1 MVFNAVNSLFSCYET
16 IHNTLEIRAGHT
28 QQEMQHRAKQVS
40 FSWTVSIVSSA
51 YTTDLQCIKTDE

>member
-1 MVFNAVNSLFSCYET
+1 MVFNAVNGLFSCYET

-40 FSWTVSIVSSA
+40 FS
-51 YTTDLQCIKTDE
+51 